1 MSTVPA
7 TERLAAGDVEIR
19 LQALRELAAS
29 LTASRPASRPEARAS
44 PRPTNVHVHTNHSFG
59 VFRSPSEAVWHA
71 AQAGIEVFGINDFF
85 TTAGCGEFARACAA
99 AGIAAVF
106 GVECVAIDPRLA
118 AEGLLVNDPANPGK
132 IYLTGKGI
140 ARPDD
145 ALAAAELARLRGF
158 QERRNRELT
167 ASADARFRAILGE
180 PGPTW
185 DDVSG
190 QTPAG
195 NTTERHV
202 ARAIVRALAAPVGRP
217 VGSAAWASAY
227 ERVVG
232 KAPPS
237 QVDAELQNHV
247 RSHLLKA
254 GKPCYVA
261 EDPAAFPTV
270 AGLRSLYLSLGSIPT
285 YPVLGDPITDGERDI
300 ASWCDR
306 LDGWG
311 FRALELIPARN
322 TEPRM
327 TAVVAE
333 ATRRGWPVFDGTEH
347 NTPAMEPM
355 TTRWGLDE
363 RFRPRLREGALVLL
377 GHQRRV
383 AVGSSGYV
391 DACGDLVPG
400 GYRACLDAGVTA
412 VDEIGRFAR
421 QG

>member
-1 MSTVPA
+1 MSA
-7 TERLAAGDVEIR
+7 SAASERLAAADIETR
-19 LQALRELAAS
+19 LAALRELV
-29 LTASRPASRPEARAS
+29 TTITPASPSS
-44 PRPTNVHVHTNHSFG
+44 PLPTNVHVHTNHSFG
-59 VFRSPSEAVWHA
+59 VFRSPSEAAWNA
-71 AQAGIEVFGINDFF
+71 AQAGIDVFGINDFF
-85 TTAGCGEFARACAA
+85 TTAGCAEFARACAI
-99 AGIAAVF
+99 AGMAAVF
-106 GVECVAIDPRLA
+106 GIECVAIDQQLA
-118 AEGLLVNDPANPGK
+118 AAGTLVNDPANPGK

-145 ALAAAELARLRGF
+145 ATAAIELARLRGF
-158 QERRNRELT
+158 QERRNREMT
-167 ASADARFRAILGE
+167 RSVDARFRSVLGG

-185 DDVSG
+185 DDIAG

-202 ARAIVRALAAPVGRP
+202 ARAIVRAIADCGGA
-217 VGSAAWASAY
+217 VGSPEWTAAY
-227 ERVVG
+227 ERLVG

-237 QVDAELQNHV
+237 QVDADLQNHV

-300 ASWCDR
+300 GAWCDR

-322 TEPRM
+322 SEPRM
-327 TAVVAE
+327 VAVVAE

-377 GHQRRV
+377 GHQRLV
-383 AVGSSGYV
+383 AAGSPGYV
-391 DACGDLVPG
+391 DAHGGPVRD
-400 GYRACLDAGVTA
+400 GYRACLEAGRTA
-412 VDEIGRFAR
+412 SESTRPAR
-421 QG
+421 